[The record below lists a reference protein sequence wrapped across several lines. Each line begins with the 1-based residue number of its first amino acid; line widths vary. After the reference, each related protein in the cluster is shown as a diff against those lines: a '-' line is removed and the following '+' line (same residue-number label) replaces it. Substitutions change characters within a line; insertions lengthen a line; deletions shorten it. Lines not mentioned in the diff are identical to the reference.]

1 MTGTSLFQSVLKVT
15 QTRMAVCMHVPPSIP
30 PQMPYEDESDS
41 IIKEQNLADGMNDS
55 SVKCQ
60 KKKCAAESILYL
72 YTKLEDEPKK
82 NTEGNTDDIVAA
94 NVDVSYKLLPSTS
107 NSHSCIN

>member
-1 MTGTSLFQSVLKVT
+1 
-15 QTRMAVCMHVPPSIP
+15 
-30 PQMPYEDESDS
+30 MP
-41 IIKEQNLADGMNDS
+41 K
-55 SVKCQ
+55 